1 MNEEEIAHLLDDK
14 NSKNTKKNRKRQV
27 ACFLKRLLTR
37 RESKVLQQQRN
48 WRLFSQNTTSPLKVL
63 KIFWMSNKTII
74 EWDWV

>member
-48 WRLFSQNTTSPLKVL
+48 
-63 KIFWMSNKTII
+63 
-74 EWDWV
+74 